1 MIWTPKTEYVLE
13 PFETEA
19 QLEAVIA
26 EVSPILFGPSRIYLD
41 VKKLIGAKGK
51 TKNIPDGYLID
62 LASKKEPRLFVVENE
77 LASHEPL
84 KHVAVQVLEFS
95 LSFESA
101 PFKLKAILKDALKA
115 VPSALKQ
122 CECYAQANGFE
133 NLDYLLERMIQKTNA
148 FNALVIIDDLD
159 EELGTVL
166 HSRFKFPVEILT
178 IRRFRAKTGDKAY
191 EFEPFL
197 ADLAATPPIEPG
209 KDAETKDT
217 TIDPSELDTIVVPA
231 QEDGFME
238 TFIGENRWYAI
249 RIHSTMLSK
258 IKYIA
263 AYRVAPI
270 SAITHIASVK
280 SIAAWQDSSKY
291 LLDFVEPAQEITPIK
306 LLPKPYGLVKAPQG
320 PRYASYD
327 HLMKA
332 TNLDEAF

>member
-1 MIWTPKTEYVLE
+1 MIWTPKTEYILE

-26 EVSPILFGPSRIYLD
+26 EIAPILFGPARIYLD
-41 VKKLIGAKGK
+41 VKKLVGAKGK
-51 TKNIPDGYLID
+51 TRNIPDGYLID

-84 KHVAVQVLEFS
+84 KHVAVQILEFS
-95 LSFESA
+95 LSFENS

-115 VPSALKQ
+115 VPSALTQ
-122 CECYAQANGFE
+122 CEQFAQANGFE
-133 NLDYLLERMIQKTNA
+133 NLDYLLERMIQKANA

-178 IRRFRAKTGDKAY
+178 IRRFRSKSGDRAY
-191 EFEPFL
+191 DFEPFL
-197 ADLAATPPIEPG
+197 ADLSTPAAEPG
-209 KDAETKDT
+209 KTSPEGEPAT
-217 TIDPSELDTIVVPA
+217 DPSELDTIVVPA
-231 QEDGFME
+231 QEDGFQE

-270 SAITHIASVK
+270 SAITHIAPVK
-280 SIAAWQDSSKY
+280 NITAWQDTNKY
-291 LLDFVEPAQEITPIK
+291 VLDFAEPAKEITPIK
-306 LLPKPYGLVKAPQG
+306 LVPKPHGAVKAPQG
-320 PRYASYD
+320 PRYASYE
-327 HLMKA
+327 HLTKA
-332 TNLDEAF
+332 ADLDEVFT

>member
-26 EVSPILFGPSRIYLD
+26 EVSPDLFGAFRIYLD

-95 LSFESA
+95 LSFENA

-122 CECYAQANGFE
+122 CEDYAQANGFE

-159 EELGTVL
+159 DELGTVL

-178 IRRFRAKTGDKAY
+178 IRRFRSKTGERAY
-191 EFEPFL
+191 DFDPFL
-197 ADLAATPPIEPG
+197 ADLSLSSEGPGTSTPG
-209 KDAETKDT
+209 SETPT
-217 TIDPSELDTIVVPA
+217 DPSELDTIVVPA
-231 QEDGFME
+231 QEDGFQE

-249 RIHSTMLSK
+249 RIHSTMLNK

-270 SAITHIASVK
+270 CAITHVALVK
-280 SIAAWQDSSKY
+280 SIAIWQDTNKY
-291 LLDFVEPAQEITPIK
+291 VLDFAEPAKEITHTK
-306 LLPKPYGLVKAPQG
+306 LVPKPHGVVKAPQA
-320 PRYASYD
+320 PRYASYAQ
-327 HLMKA
+327 LMKA
-332 TNLDEAF
+332 KTLDEVFN

>member
-26 EVSPILFGPSRIYLD
+26 EVSPILFGPARIYLD

-95 LSFESA
+95 LSFETA
-101 PFKLKAILKDALKA
+101 PFKLKAILKDALKTL
-115 VPSALKQ
+115 PSALKQ
-122 CECYAQANGFE
+122 CEDYAHANGFE
-133 NLDYLLERMIQKTNA
+133 NLDYLLEKMIQKTNA

-166 HSRFKFPVEILT
+166 HSRFRFPVEILT
-178 IRRFRAKTGDKAY
+178 IRRFCSKIGERAYD
-191 EFEPFL
+191 FDPFL
-197 ADLAATPPIEPG
+197 ADLSTTPIEPG
-209 KDAETKDT
+209 QKSKTTDS

-231 QEDGFME
+231 QEDGFQE
-238 TFIGENRWYAI
+238 TFINENRWYAI

-280 SIAAWQDSSKY
+280 SIVAWQDSNKY
-291 LLDFVEPAQEITPIK
+291 LLDFVEPAKEITPIK
-306 LLPKPYGLVKAPQG
+306 LLPKPHGLVKAPQG
-320 PRYASYD
+320 PRYASYE

>member
-26 EVSPILFGPSRIYLD
+26 EVSPILFGPARIYLD

-84 KHVAVQVLEFS
+84 KHVAVQILEFS
-95 LSFESA
+95 LSFENA

-115 VPSALKQ
+115 VPPALKQ
-122 CECYAQANGFE
+122 CEGYAQANGFE

-178 IRRFRAKTGDKAY
+178 IRRFRTKSGDKAY

-197 ADLAATPPIEPG
+197 ADLAATPVEIG
-209 KDAETKDT
+209 KSSHKEETT
-217 TIDPSELDTIVVPA
+217 DPSELDTIVVPA
-231 QEDGFME
+231 QEDGFLE

-270 SAITHIASVK
+270 YAITHIAPVK
-280 SIAAWQDSSKY
+280 SIAIWQDTNKY
-291 LLDFVEPAQEITPIK
+291 VLDFAEPAKAITPIK
-306 LLPKPYGLVKAPQG
+306 LVPKPHGLVKAPQG
-320 PRYASYD
+320 PRYASYA

-332 TNLDEAF
+332 TNLDAAF